1 LAHELLVPTEEI
13 RELGLRWAVEHPRK
27 EEMLMR
33 KVLLVVAL
41 ALLTAPATALADT
54 IQTTASPNPYGWQT
68 WSSSNLNQN
77 GNPYWDNITWDGDK
91 KNIGYCLTGTG
102 NCLSMPDAPLVPL
115 PFWGASFTSS
125 TDTGGGF
132 DPNFF
137 FAKDTPGSTA
147 ALKIEIAGFADKNT
161 FGWFET
167 DPTGTSVVATHE
179 LFSGLQGAGAA
190 ATFTP
195 TLYYGFYLTTPQT
208 NTFYTLSS
216 QGDNPGMQHFAV
228 FRGPGESYWLGMEDL
243 KFGGCNRSDKDYND
257 MVVYVAP
264 VPEPATLTLFGT
276 GLIGLAGLVR
286 RRLKP
291 RS

>member
-1 LAHELLVPTEEI
+1 
-13 RELGLRWAVEHPRK
+13 
-27 EEMLMR
+27 MR

-102 NCLSMPDAPLVPL
+102 NCGMSDAPGAI
-115 PFWGASFTSS
+115 PFWGTTYYSN
-125 TDTGGGF
+125 TDSGGGF
-132 DPNFF
+132 DPNFYF
-137 FAKDTPGSTA
+137 EKDTPGSTA
-147 ALKIEIAGFADKNT
+147 ALKIEIAGFADRNT

-167 DPTGTSVVATHE
+167 DSAGTLLGAQHE
-179 LFSGLQGAGAA
+179 LFSGIQGAGAV

-195 TLYYGFYLTTPQT
+195 TSYYGFYLTTPQGY
-208 NTFYTLSS
+208 TFYTLSS
-216 QGDNPGMQHFAV
+216 ASTGEDDKGYQHFAV
-228 FRGPGESYWLGMEDL
+228 FHGPGESYWLGMEDL
-243 KFGGCNRSDKDYND
+243 KFGNCYSSDKDYND

-276 GLIGLAGLVR
+276 GLIGLAALVR
-286 RRLKP
+286 RRLRP
-291 RS
+291 RSG

>member
-1 LAHELLVPTEEI
+1 
-13 RELGLRWAVEHPRK
+13 
-27 EEMLMR
+27 MR

-41 ALLTAPATALADT
+41 ALLTGPATALADT
-54 IQTTASPNPYGWQT
+54 IQTTAGTYGWQT
-68 WSSSNLNQN
+68 WSTSNLNQN
-77 GNPYWDNITWDGDK
+77 GSPYWDNGSWDGAY
-91 KNIGYCLTGTG
+91 KNIGYCLTGAAT
-102 NCLSMPDAPLVPL
+102 CSMPDAPGVPL
-115 PFWGASFTSS
+115 DFWGAQFYSVASPGHPV
-125 TDTGGGF
+125 DTGGGF

-147 ALKIEIAGFADKNT
+147 ALKIEIAGFADDNT

-167 DPTGTSVVATHE
+167 DLTGTLLGAQHE
-179 LFSGLQGAGAA
+179 LFYGSQGAGAVK
-190 ATFTP
+190 TFTP
-195 TLYYGFYLTTPQT
+195 KSYYGFYLTTPQG

-216 QGDNPGMQHFAV
+216 KGSDPGYQHFAV
-228 FRGPGESYWLGMEDL
+228 FSGPGESYWLGMEDL
-243 KFGGCNRSDKDYND
+243 KFGNCYSSDKDYND

-276 GLIGLAGLVR
+276 GLIGLAALVR

>member
-1 LAHELLVPTEEI
+1 MH
-13 RELGLRWAVEHPRK
+13 
-27 EEMLMR
+27 MR

-54 IQTTASPNPYGWQT
+54 IQTTSSGHDWRT
-68 WSSSNLNQN
+68 WSSSNLDQD
-77 GNPYWDNITWDGDK
+77 GRPYWDNGSWDGAY

-102 NCLSMPDAPLVPL
+102 NCAMPDAPGAI
-115 PFWGASFTSS
+115 PFWGNAYNSG
-125 TDTGGGF
+125 TDSGGGF

-137 FAKDTPGSTA
+137 FAKDSPGSTA
-147 ALKIEIAGFADKNT
+147 ALKIEIAGFANSNT
-161 FGWFET
+161 FGWFVT
-167 DPTGTSVVATHE
+167 NSAGTLLGAQHE
-179 LFSGLQGAGAA
+179 LFNGPQGAGAV

-195 TLYYGFYLTTPQT
+195 TLYYGFYLTTPQH

-216 QGDNPGMQHFAV
+216 QGSDPGIQHFAV
-228 FRGPGESYWLGMEDL
+228 FSGPGESYWLGMEDL
-243 KFGGCNRSDKDYND
+243 KFCNTDKDYND

-264 VPEPATLTLFGT
+264 VPVPEPATLTLLGT

-286 RRLKP
+286 RRLKS

>member
-1 LAHELLVPTEEI
+1 
-13 RELGLRWAVEHPRK
+13 
-27 EEMLMR
+27 MR

-54 IQTTASPNPYGWQT
+54 IQTTGSLSTYGWQT
-68 WSSSNLNQN
+68 WSSSNLDQD
-77 GNPYWDNITWDGDK
+77 GKPYWDNGSWDGSN

-102 NCLSMPDAPLVPL
+102 NCSMPDAPGAI
-115 PFWGASFTSS
+115 PFWGAKFYSVASPGHS
-125 TDTGGGF
+125 ADTGGGF

-147 ALKIEIAGFADKNT
+147 ALKIEIAGFANSNT

-167 DPTGTSVVATHE
+167 DSAGTLLGAQHE
-179 LFSGLQGAGAA
+179 LFSGPQGAGAV

-195 TLYYGFYLTTPQT
+195 TSYYGFYLTTPQG

-216 QGDNPGMQHFAV
+216 ASTGEDDKGYQHFAV
-228 FRGPGESYWLGMEDL
+228 FGGPGESYWLGMEDL
-243 KFGGCNRSDKDYND
+243 KFGRCNSSDKDYND

-276 GLIGLAGLVR
+276 GLIGLAALVR